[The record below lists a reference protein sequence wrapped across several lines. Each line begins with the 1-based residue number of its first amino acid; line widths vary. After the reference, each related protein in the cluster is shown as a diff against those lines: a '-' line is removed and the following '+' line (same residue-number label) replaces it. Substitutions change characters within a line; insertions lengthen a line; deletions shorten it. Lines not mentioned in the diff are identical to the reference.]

1 MRAHQRG
8 LARLLAPV
16 HRRHALAELRR
27 MERRLPSQRGRLA
40 IPFVLKGHGLF
51 RTLRPRQ
58 SPEEIEGL
66 YDRVCALR
74 PRRVLEIGTAKGGT
88 LYLWA
93 QAAHD
98 EAVLVSVDLPGGR
111 FGGGYPEAKAPF
123 FEAFARP
130 GQSIRLLRAD
140 SHAPECREAVER
152 ALGGEPVDFAFID
165 GDHTYEGVKRD
176 WNDYAPLVR
185 PGGLVA
191 FHDILPQPASPQTQV
206 HRLWEELRELYPSR
220 ELVGRGSGPYG
231 SIGIGLVA
239 IPEGGAKPLDATP

>member
-1 MRAHQRG
+1 MRAHQRT
-8 LARLLAPV
+8 LARLLAPL
-16 HRRHALAELRR
+16 HRRRALAELRR

-40 IPFVLKGHGLF
+40 IPFVLRGHGLF

-58 SPEEIEGL
+58 SPEEIEAL

-93 QAAHD
+93 QAAHE
-98 EAVLVSVDLPGGR
+98 EAVLASVDLPGGR
-111 FGGGYPEAKAPF
+111 FGGGYPEPKAAF

-130 GQSIRLLRAD
+130 GQTIRLLRAD
-140 SHAPECREAVER
+140 SHAPECREAVRR
-152 ALGGEPVDFAFID
+152 AFDGAPIDFAFID
-165 GDHTYEGVKRD
+165 GDHTYEGVRRD

-191 FHDILPQPASPQTQV
+191 FHDILPQPASPDTQV
-206 HRLWEELRELYPSR
+206 HRFWRELREHYAGQ
-220 ELVGRGSGPYG
+220 ELVGRGEGPYG
-231 SIGIGLVA
+231 SIGIGVVE
-239 IPEGGAKPLDATP
+239 IPEGGAKPLGEPA